1 MGKDLHAYSQSGTW
15 PLAHVVGVLSVS
27 AVWKHAWSVPGSVA
41 WVSGFRAFHSLS
53 ERQTVSPVISQ
64 NVLGGALFHPAWATL
79 LLTFLTAL
87 GSILSSLL
95 SRPMAPLLSQW
106 FPRALAV
113 TKNALHGDS
122 DSTST
127 SQNKTPAWVRLSILR
142 LIGVVPWSGL
152 NIACGVC
159 GVSIAD
165 CFLGSFIG
173 ALPWTA
179 VTSQVNSQIFSYAN
193 TCILTSGFLDR

>member
-1 MGKDLHAYSQSGTW
+1 
-15 PLAHVVGVLSVS
+15 
-27 AVWKHAWSVPGSVA
+27 
-41 WVSGFRAFHSLS
+41 
-53 ERQTVSPVISQ
+53 
-64 NVLGGALFHPAWATL
+64 
-79 LLTFLTAL
+79 
-87 GSILSSLL
+87 
-95 SRPMAPLLSQW
+95 MAPLLSQW

-122 DSTST
+122 DSNST
-127 SQNKTPAWVRLSILR
+127 SQNKTSAWVRLSILR

-165 CFLGSFIG
+165 CFLGTFIG

-179 VTSQVNSQIFSYAN
+179 VTCQVNI
-193 TCILTSGFLDR
+193 